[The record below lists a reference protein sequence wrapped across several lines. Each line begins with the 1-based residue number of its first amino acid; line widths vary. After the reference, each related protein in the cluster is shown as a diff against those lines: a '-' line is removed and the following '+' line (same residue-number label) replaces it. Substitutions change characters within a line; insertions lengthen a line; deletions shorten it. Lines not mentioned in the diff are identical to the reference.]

1 MNIYVLLSTHY
12 TILCALTFI
21 LKEIRSLSLD
31 FGGLVFQAKDL
42 GFILRVPCEEAILS
56 LPID

>member
-1 MNIYVLLSTHY
+1 MLFSVLS
-12 TILCALTFI
+12 IALTFI

-42 GFILRVPCEEAILS
+42 GFILWVPCEEAILS